1 MSIKKKSSS
10 ELIHK
15 VHSFIPEILVDE
27 LEVQQLGLGHIHESY
42 LIQQSGTPTWIL
54 QRINTQVFTKPE
66 QVEKNHQ
73 ALIQLFKKE
82 SIETLRIQLPEVVPY
97 SAESLYYWD
106 ADHQPWRLY
115 TFYDEHVCYEYCPSL
130 EIAHNAGRAF
140 GRFLKVLNQ
149 RNVNQRIKLEH
160 KHELKIEKYL
170 QKNSLHTK
178 ANLTTEVFKP
188 TLEAFHSIHQRAHQ
202 HHAAWAK
209 YHGPLHLSTQ
219 QQSQKL
225 RFDLVAWNINIEK
238 YLPIFLSME
247 NALSS
252 ENGGSFAQLSHND
265 AKLSNLLIC
274 PKNKSAIILDLDTVM
289 PGSLL
294 FDLGDGLRS
303 ITTSAKEDE
312 LDLMKVRMN
321 WVYYQQYQESFLS
334 EVSSLITEVDRR
346 YIHLAC
352 SYMTFIMGLRFYT
365 DFLNGNLYYS
375 CNYPEHN
382 LVRARN
388 QFHLFHQIMEETN
401 G

>member
-82 SIETLRIQLPEVVPY
+82 SIETLRIQLPAVVPY

-149 RNVNQRIKLEH
+149 RDANQRIKLEH
-160 KHELKIEKYL
+160 KHDLMIEKYL

-219 QQSQKL
+219 QESQEL

-303 ITTSAKEDE
+303 IATSTKEDE

-365 DFLNGNLYYS
+365 DFLNGNHYYS

-388 QFHLFHQIMEETN
+388 QFHLFHQIMEEIN

>member
-149 RNVNQRIKLEH
+149 RDVNQRIKLEH
-160 KHELKIEKYL
+160 KHDLMIEKYL

-303 ITTSAKEDE
+303 IATSTKEDE